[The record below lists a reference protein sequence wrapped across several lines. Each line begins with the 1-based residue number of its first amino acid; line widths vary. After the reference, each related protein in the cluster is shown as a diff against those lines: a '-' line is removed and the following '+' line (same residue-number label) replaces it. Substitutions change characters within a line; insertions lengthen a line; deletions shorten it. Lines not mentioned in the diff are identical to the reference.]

1 LVVLN
6 RALRTRGARE
16 IIRSSAPRPGTL
28 PGLPALTLPIPVSS
42 SSESPGHTPGSS
54 SQLRVLLVDDQQTVR
69 AAISGLLVA
78 RGFDVVSAGTGEK
91 ALEHLRTEYFD
102 VMLCDVRM
110 PGMPGLELL
119 TNALN
124 IERSLPVLML
134 TAVNDLETARDALE
148 RGAMDYLTKPIEM
161 DELDQAVRSAA
172 YHRRS
177 ELKRNSGPQPVIPQM
192 DSGATQVELI
202 GGPLDAREVRVEN
215 ARYRLRVVRQ
225 PDGEHVWASI
235 DPPSNLPDGTRPI
248 GSYTFSAQRQ
258 AMHWTP
264 H

>member
-1 LVVLN
+1 MVVLN

-134 TAVNDLETARDALE
+134 TAGKRPGTAPDSLESRAS
-148 RGAMDYLTKPIEM
+148 GYLTQPRSSA
-161 DELDQAVRSAA
+161 EL
-172 YHRRS
+172 
-177 ELKRNSGPQPVIPQM
+177 NTG
-192 DSGATQVELI
+192 
-202 GGPLDAREVRVEN
+202 
-215 ARYRLRVVRQ
+215 
-225 PDGEHVWASI
+225 
-235 DPPSNLPDGTRPI
+235 RP
-248 GSYTFSAQRQ
+248 
-258 AMHWTP
+258 
-264 H
+264 

>member
-1 LVVLN
+1 MVVLN

-110 PGMPGLELL
+110 PGMQGLELL

-134 TAVNDLETARDALE
+134 TAVKDPEAGGGAPESGGRHYPTPPGDA
-148 RGAMDYLTKPIEM
+148 A
-161 DELDQAVRSAA
+161 
-172 YHRRS
+172 
-177 ELKRNSGPQPVIPQM
+177 
-192 DSGATQVELI
+192 
-202 GGPLDAREVRVEN
+202 
-215 ARYRLRVVRQ
+215 
-225 PDGEHVWASI
+225 
-235 DPPSNLPDGTRPI
+235 
-248 GSYTFSAQRQ
+248 
-258 AMHWTP
+258 
-264 H
+264 

>member
-1 LVVLN
+1 MVVLN

-28 PGLPALTLPIPVSS
+28 PGLPALTLPIPVFS
-42 SSESPGHTPGSS
+42 SSESPGHTPGAS
-54 SQLRVLLVDDQQTVR
+54 SQLRVLVVDDQQTVR

-134 TAVNDLETARDALE
+134 TAENHLESARDALE
-148 RGAMDYLTKPIEM
+148 RGALAYFSNPIEM
-161 DELDQAVRSAA
+161 DELDQAGRNDTV
-172 YHRRS
+172 HPRR
-177 ELKRNSGPQPVIPQM
+177 E
-192 DSGATQVELI
+192 
-202 GGPLDAREVRVEN
+202 
-215 ARYRLRVVRQ
+215 RQ
-225 PDGEHVWASI
+225 P
-235 DPPSNLPDGTRPI
+235 N
-248 GSYTFSAQRQ
+248 
-258 AMHWTP
+258 
-264 H
+264 